1 VATRRHLLR
10 ATGLLLLL
18 GLAAAG
24 GWAVRPY
31 LPAPRGGAAD
41 APATT
46 EGLIERLEGLRAQK
60 EELRQQ
66 EKEIQARRTEIAR
79 EEQALLGEIKKQD
92 EENGR
97 RLMSLGHRNPAVASR
112 R

>member
-1 VATRRHLLR
+1 MATRRILFR
-10 ATGLLLLL
+10 ATCLLILL

-31 LPAPRGGAAD
+31 LPGPGRAAD
-41 APATT
+41 APTTT
-46 EGLIERLEGLRAQK
+46 EGLIDRLDGLRAQK
-60 EELRQQ
+60 EELRQR
-66 EKEIQARRTEIAR
+66 EKEIQARRAEIAQ
-79 EEQALLGEIKKQD
+79 EEQALLSEIKKQD

-97 RLMSLGHRNPAVASR
+97 RLMHLGHRNPAVASR